1 MESWTRGW
9 NDPPKSTL
17 LVSVVVISTVWC
29 KLLVVGRVVVGWF
42 LVPRETKGHPMT
54 DDASLA
60 LNAPTYLVNRSTK
73 TGAYTIWRLDP
84 DAPELFRQVATD
96 KVVTLAPDKK
106 LCAVGGY
113 LLEYDLDPLQDDPA
127 VAPYR
132 LFEFD
137 PDHPDPLNAKPL
149 QKGKWPKS
157 KFWQFFD
164 HYTWDPTLTDIVELV
179 PMTGYVMVFMPTAA
193 RGTYMLWNFDPAP
206 DAPGTADPLPN
217 ALTPQDAFSLI
228 GEGSQLLPVGN
239 YVLEW
244 IAATSTWR
252 VWNFDPQRLHP
263 LELPVTAEGSRPDI
277 DSSHRLIVLG
287 EHILAWVP
295 TTRAFRL
302 WRFDPHRSDPFV
314 GPVANGT
321 LPANFTSDSD
331 LVAVQTRVPVDT
343 SCAATPGT
351 MDFMRDRIE
360 HVVVYMLE
368 SRTMDSVLGWLY
380 EHDAPAHFVD
390 AAPPF
395 RGTSLDLY
403 NEADGKKYNVYQ
415 FKDGKLSEDFVLAAP
430 AIDPFHAT
438 SDSIMQQWSGGYA
451 DYDAGKAP
459 DMGGYVTNNV
469 SGEPMVT
476 FSPTQLPV
484 LNGLAR
490 AFAVSDDWFSPMPG
504 GTIANRA
511 FALSGSNYNITVNCE
526 GQPQYDYFAEVPR
539 RQPIWKVLQ
548 NNGITDWKIYYAV
561 LWYDAVFTYHL
572 YLRNQL
578 PSVDKNK
585 ERYVSYLENFF
596 ADAAAGM
603 LPKFSFLEPAWI
615 APSGATSYH
624 PGATGNMV
632 PGEIK
637 LNEIYQALADGPKW
651 DRTAFVITF
660 SKGGGLYDHVPP
672 GPATRGWPRD
682 VNDGFSYDVLG
693 PRVPTIVVSPL
704 VEEGAV
710 FRSPEDRPFSAT
722 SLLSTVLEWQG
733 IPRSRWGLGDRVQ
746 DSPVF
751 ANVFTRDTPRT
762 DKPAF
767 TPPYDKT
774 YPPGTS
780 G

>member
-1 MESWTRGW
+1 
-9 NDPPKSTL
+9 
-17 LVSVVVISTVWC
+17 
-29 KLLVVGRVVVGWF
+29 
-42 LVPRETKGHPMT
+42 MT
-54 DDASLA
+54 DDVSIA
-60 LNAPTYLVNRSTK
+60 LNAPTYLINRSAS
-73 TGAYTIWRLDP
+73 TGAYTIWCLDP
-84 DAPELFRQVATD
+84 AVPEVFRQVAAD
-96 KVVTLAPDKK
+96 KVVSLAPEKK

-113 LLEYDLDPLQDDPA
+113 LLEYDLGPLQDDPA

-137 PDHPDPLNAKPL
+137 PDHPDPLNAEPV
-149 QKGKWPKS
+149 QKGQWPKS

-164 HYTWDPTLTDIVELV
+164 HYTWDPTRTDIVELV
-179 PMTGYVMVFMPTAA
+179 PMTGYVMAFMPTAA

-206 DAPGTADPLPN
+206 DAPGAADPLPN

-228 GEGSQLLPVGN
+228 GGGSQLLPMDN

-244 IAATSTWR
+244 VAATSTWR
-252 VWNFDPQRLHP
+252 VWNFDPQKYHP
-263 LELPVTAEGSRPDI
+263 LELPTVSEGTRTDTGSN
-277 DSSHRLIVLG
+277 HQLIALGDFVLD
-287 EHILAWVP
+287 WVP
-295 TTRAFRL
+295 ETRAFRL
-302 WRFDPHRSDPFV
+302 WKFDPHQSDPLV
-314 GPVANGT
+314 GPAAEGT
-321 LPANFTSDSD
+321 LPEEFCADAMLT
-331 LVAVQTRVPVDT
+331 AVQTRVPVDST
-343 SCAATPGT
+343 AAATPGT
-351 MDFMRDRIE
+351 IDFMRARIE

-380 EHDAPAHFVD
+380 QEGSPAHWID
-390 AAPPF
+390 AEPPF
-395 RGTSLDLY
+395 RGTSFDHF
-403 NEADGKKYNVYQ
+403 NEADGKKFPVYQ
-415 FKDGKLSEDFVLAAP
+415 YEDGGLGEDFVLAAP

-438 SDSIMQQWSGGYA
+438 SDSIKQQWSGGYA
-451 DYDAGKAP
+451 DYFAGKPP
-459 DMGGYVTNNV
+459 DMGGYVTNNL

-490 AFAVSDDWFSPMPG
+490 AYAVSDDWFSPMPG

-526 GQPQYDYFAEVPR
+526 GQPQYDDFADVPR

-561 LWYDAVFTYHL
+561 KWYDAVFTYHL

-585 ERYVSYLENFF
+585 ERYVSYLDNFL

-624 PGATGNMV
+624 PGATGDMV
-632 PGEIK
+632 PGEVK
-637 LNEIYQALADGPKW
+637 LNQIYQALANSPKW
-651 DRTAFVITF
+651 DKTALVITF

-672 GPATRGWPRD
+672 GPAIPAWPGD
-682 VNDGFSYDVLG
+682 ASDGFNYDVLG

-704 VEEGAV
+704 VDANAV
-710 FRSPEDRPFSAT
+710 FRSPTDRPLSAT
-722 SLLSTVLEWQG
+722 SLLSTLLEWHG
-733 IPRSRWGLGDRVQ
+733 IPRARWGLGDRVAA
-746 DSPVF
+746 SPVF
-751 ANVFTRDTPRT
+751 ANVFTRQEPRS
-762 DKPAF
+762 DVPSF

-774 YPPGTS
+774 YPPRGNT